1 MPRLS
6 ANDRLQRL
14 LSLVP
19 WVAAADGPTVDEV
32 CRRFGLT
39 REQLLADLDVVFLCG
54 LYPYTPDEL
63 VEVVVE
69 EDRVWIRYADF
80 FSRPLR
86 LTPEQALALVAS
98 GASLLAVPG
107 ADPEGP
113 LARGLDKVAGVL
125 GVAPDEALEVSLG
138 SASEET
144 LELLQ
149 EAVRRHRQVELD
161 YYAYGRD
168 ERARRVVDPH
178 RVYADQGQ
186 WYVAGWDHLREDER
200 VFRVDRVSSATMLD
214 RRFDPPAE
222 EPALAVYRPRADD
235 PRVVLDLAPA
245 ARWVA
250 EQYPLERFEE
260 RDEGGC
266 RVTLAVSAVPW
277 LERLLLRLGP
287 DATVVEWAG
296 EGGRDLAVDAAC
308 RVLARYRAGR
318 VAGARRGGA
327 GDVG

>member
-6 ANDRLQRL
+6 ANSRLQRL

-19 WVAAADGPTVDEV
+19 WVADADGPTIDEV
-32 CRRFGLT
+32 CRRFGL
-39 REQLLADLDVVFLCG
+39 RRDELLADLDVVFLCG

-63 VEVVVE
+63 VEVAVE
-69 EDRVWIRYADF
+69 DDRVWIRYADF

-86 LTPEQALALVAS
+86 LTPEQALALVAA
-98 GASLLAVPG
+98 GASLLSVPG

-113 LARGLDKVAGVL
+113 LARGLAKLAAVL
-125 GVAPDEALEVSLG
+125 GVDPDEALDVSLG
-138 SASEET
+138 AVSEAT

-149 EAVRRHRQVELD
+149 DAVRSARQVEID

-168 ERARRVVDPH
+168 ERSTRVVDPH

-186 WYVAGWDHLREDER
+186 WYLAGWDHLRDDER
-200 VFRVDRVSSATMLD
+200 VFRVDRITSARMLAAT
-214 RRFDPPAE
+214 FEPPVE
-222 EPALAVYRPRADD
+222 EPELAVYRPRPDD
-235 PRVVLDLAPA
+235 PRVVLDLAPG

-250 EQYPLERFEE
+250 EQYPLEGFGELGDGR
-260 RDEGGC
+260 C

-287 DATVVEWAG
+287 DATVVDWD
-296 EGGRDLAVDAAC
+296 GGGPADLARDAAC
-308 RVLARYRAGR
+308 RVLARYRP
-318 VAGARRGGA
+318 
-327 GDVG
+327 

>member
-6 ANDRLQRL
+6 ANGRLQRL

-19 WVAAADGPTVDEV
+19 WVAAHDGPTVDEV

-69 EDRVWIRYADF
+69 EDRVWIRYAEF
-80 FSRPLR
+80 FARPLR
-86 LTPEQALALVAS
+86 LTPEQALALVAA
-98 GASLLAVPG
+98 GASLLAAPG

-113 LARGLDKVAGVL
+113 LARGLAKLAAVL

-138 SASEET
+138 TAAEET

-149 EAVRRHRQVELD
+149 EAVRASRQVELD
-161 YYAYGRD
+161 YYAFGRD
-168 ERARRVVDPH
+168 ERARRVVDPY

-186 WYVAGWDHLREDER
+186 WYVAGWDHLRDGER
-200 VFRVDRVSSATMLD
+200 VFRVDRISSATLLAST
-214 RRFDPPAE
+214 FDPPADQ
-222 EPALAVYRPRADD
+222 PDLGAYRPRPED
-235 PRVVLDLAPA
+235 PRVVLDLAPG
-245 ARWVA
+245 ARWVV

-260 RDEGGC
+260 REGGGC

-287 DATVVEWAG
+287 DATVVDWD
-296 EGGRDLAVDAAC
+296 GGGPRDLAGDAAC
-308 RVLARYRAGR
+308 RVLARYR
-318 VAGARRGGA
+318 GGDA
-327 GDVG
+327 

>member
-1 MPRLS
+1 VPRLS
-6 ANDRLQRL
+6 ANGRLQRL

-19 WVAAADGPTVDEV
+19 WVAAHDGPTVDEV

-69 EDRVWIRYADF
+69 EDRVWIRYAEF
-80 FSRPLR
+80 FARPLR
-86 LTPEQALALVAS
+86 LTPEQALALVAA
-98 GASLLAVPG
+98 GASLLAAPG

-113 LARGLDKVAGVL
+113 LARGLAKLAAVL

-138 SASEET
+138 TAAEET

-149 EAVRRHRQVELD
+149 EAVRASRQVELD
-161 YYAYGRD
+161 YYAFGRD
-168 ERARRVVDPH
+168 ERARRVVDPY

-186 WYVAGWDHLREDER
+186 WYVAGWDHLRDGER
-200 VFRVDRVSSATMLD
+200 VFRVDRISSATLLAST
-214 RRFDPPAE
+214 FDPPADQ
-222 EPALAVYRPRADD
+222 PDLGAYRPRPED
-235 PRVVLDLAPA
+235 PRVVLDLAPG
-245 ARWVA
+245 ARWVV

-260 RDEGGC
+260 RDGGGC

-287 DATVVEWAG
+287 DATVVDWD
-296 EGGRDLAVDAAC
+296 GGGPRDLAGDAAC
-308 RVLARYRAGR
+308 RVLARYR
-318 VAGARRGGA
+318 GGDA
-327 GDVG
+327 

>member
-19 WVAAADGPTVDEV
+19 WVAAHDGPTVDEV
-32 CRRFGLT
+32 CRRFGL
-39 REQLLADLDVVFLCG
+39 RRDQLLADLDIVFLCG

-86 LTPEQALALVAS
+86 LTPEQGLALVAA

-113 LARGLDKVAGVL
+113 LARGLAKLAGVL

-138 SASEET
+138 NASEET
-144 LELLQ
+144 LDLLQ
-149 EAVRRHRQVELD
+149 RAVRDHRQVEID

-168 ERARRVVDPH
+168 ERTNRVVDPH

-186 WYVAGWDHLREDER
+186 WYVAGWCHRAGGDR
-200 VFRVDRVSSATMLD
+200 VFRVDRISGAVVLDAT
-214 RRFDPPAE
+214 FDPPDE
-222 EPALAVYRPRADD
+222 QPELAVYRARSDD

-250 EQYPLERFEE
+250 EQYPLESFEE
-260 RDEGGC
+260 HEGGGC

-287 DATVVEWAG
+287 DAAVVSWDG
-296 EGGRDLAVDAAC
+296 DGGPDLAADAAC
-308 RVLARYRAGR
+308 RVLARYRR
-318 VAGARRGGA
+318 
-327 GDVG
+327 

>member
-1 MPRLS
+1 VPRLS

-32 CRRFGLT
+32 CRRFGLP

-86 LTPEQALALVAS
+86 LTPEQALALVAA

-113 LARGLDKVAGVL
+113 LARGLAKLAGVL

-144 LELLQ
+144 LDLLQ
-149 EAVRRHRQVELD
+149 VAVRDHRQVELD

-168 ERARRVVDPH
+168 ERARRVVDPY

-186 WYVAGWDHLREDER
+186 WYVAGRDHLRDDER
-200 VFRVDRVSSATMLD
+200 VFRVDRVSSATLLATT
-214 RRFDPPAE
+214 FEPPSD
-222 EPALAVYRPRADD
+222 EPELAAYRPRDDD

-260 RDEGGC
+260 GDGGRC

-287 DATVVEWAG
+287 DATVVDWDGAG
-296 EGGRDLAVDAAC
+296 PRDLAGDAAC

-318 VAGARRGGA
+318 ATGGDA
-327 GDVG
+327 

>member
-6 ANDRLQRL
+6 ANGRLQRL

-19 WVAAADGPTVDEV
+19 WVAAHDGPTVDEV

-69 EDRVWIRYADF
+69 EDRVWIRYAEF
-80 FSRPLR
+80 FARPLR
-86 LTPEQALALVAS
+86 LTPEQALALVAA
-98 GASLLAVPG
+98 GASLLAAPG

-113 LARGLDKVAGVL
+113 LARGLAKLAAVL

-138 SASEET
+138 TAAEET

-149 EAVRRHRQVELD
+149 EAVRASRQVELD
-161 YYAYGRD
+161 YYAFGRD
-168 ERARRVVDPH
+168 ERARRVVDPY

-186 WYVAGWDHLREDER
+186 WYVAGWDHLRDGER
-200 VFRVDRVSSATMLD
+200 VFRVDRISSATLLAST
-214 RRFDPPAE
+214 FDPPADQ
-222 EPALAVYRPRADD
+222 PDLGAYRPRPED
-235 PRVVLDLAPA
+235 PRVVLDLAPG
-245 ARWVA
+245 ARWVV

-260 RDEGGC
+260 RDGGGC

-287 DATVVEWAG
+287 DATVVDWD
-296 EGGRDLAVDAAC
+296 GGGPRDLAGDAAC
-308 RVLARYRAGR
+308 RVLARYR
-318 VAGARRGGA
+318 GGDA
-327 GDVG
+327 

>member
-1 MPRLS
+1 VPRLS
-6 ANDRLQRL
+6 ANGRLQRL

-19 WVAAADGPTVDEV
+19 WVAAHDGPTVDEV

-69 EDRVWIRYADF
+69 EDRVWIRYAEF
-80 FSRPLR
+80 FARPLR
-86 LTPEQALALVAS
+86 LTPEQALALVAA
-98 GASLLAVPG
+98 GASLLAAPG

-113 LARGLDKVAGVL
+113 LARGLAKLAAVL

-138 SASEET
+138 TAAEET

-149 EAVRRHRQVELD
+149 EAVRASRQVELD
-161 YYAYGRD
+161 YYAFGRD
-168 ERARRVVDPH
+168 ERARRVVDPY

-186 WYVAGWDHLREDER
+186 WYVAGWDHLRDGER
-200 VFRVDRVSSATMLD
+200 VFRVDRISSATLLAST
-214 RRFDPPAE
+214 FDPPADQ
-222 EPALAVYRPRADD
+222 PDLGAYRPRPED
-235 PRVVLDLAPA
+235 PRVVLDLAPG
-245 ARWVA
+245 ARWVV

-260 RDEGGC
+260 REGGGC

-287 DATVVEWAG
+287 DATVVDWD
-296 EGGRDLAVDAAC
+296 GGGPRDLAGDAAC
-308 RVLARYRAGR
+308 RVLARYR
-318 VAGARRGGA
+318 GGDA
-327 GDVG
+327 

>member
-39 REQLLADLDVVFLCG
+39 RERLLADLDVVFLCG

-86 LTPEQALALVAS
+86 LTPEQALALVAA

-113 LARGLDKVAGVL
+113 LARGLAKLAAVL
-125 GVAPDEALEVSLG
+125 GVAPEEALEVSLG
-138 SASEET
+138 TAAEET

-149 EAVRRHRQVELD
+149 EAVRTGRQVELD
-161 YYAYGRD
+161 YYAFGRD
-168 ERARRVVDPH
+168 ERARRVVDPY

-186 WYVAGWDHLREDER
+186 WYVAGWDHLRDGER
-200 VFRVDRVSSATMLD
+200 VFRVDRISSATLLD
-214 RRFDPPAE
+214 STFEPPADQ
-222 EPALAVYRPRADD
+222 PDLGAYRPRPDD
-235 PRVVLDLAPA
+235 PRIVLDLTPG

-250 EQYPLERFEE
+250 EQYPLEGFGE
-260 RDEGGC
+260 REDGGC

-287 DATVVEWAG
+287 DATVVGWD
-296 EGGRDLAVDAAC
+296 GGGPRDLARDAAC
-308 RVLARYRAGR
+308 RVLARYRAGD
-318 VAGARRGGA
+318 A
-327 GDVG
+327 